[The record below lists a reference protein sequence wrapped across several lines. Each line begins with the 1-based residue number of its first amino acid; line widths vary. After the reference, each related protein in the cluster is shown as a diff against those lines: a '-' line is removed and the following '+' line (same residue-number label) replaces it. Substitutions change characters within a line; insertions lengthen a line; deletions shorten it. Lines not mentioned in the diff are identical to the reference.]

1 MDRRGDLIAWSAYSP
16 NLTPLHYFLWGHM
29 KSLIHETPVDSD
41 DLLARVTAA
50 VDVGLQGTG
59 DRVYENMLRRYRVCV
74 EVAGRFRT

>member
-1 MDRRGDLIAWSAYSP
+1 
-16 NLTPLHYFLWGHM
+16 M